1 MCVREPRTNVDRE
14 ALDFFGLTHQRLAGD
29 GEGVAGRRAIEEA
42 GLQGFFKAGDA
53 SAQGRVV
60 HAELMRSRHKT
71 ASPHYG
77 QERAQI
83 VPIEFRHGCE
93 NLQIGIALASIYRL
107 ADARQ
112 SAFNKADTPQWEDLE
127 RAVLAILGGEM
138 LRRAYANRSP
148 PGRPLFRI
156 ARRPSYEPV
165 IEARRPRRGW
175 QTRTRR
181 RHRC

>member
-1 MCVREPRTNVDRE
+1 MLIHGTY
-14 ALDFFGLTHQRLAGD
+14 AASG
-29 GEGVAGRRAIEEA
+29 GECDPER
-42 GLQGFFKAGDA
+42 FKAGNA
-53 SAQGRVV
+53 SAQGRLV
-60 HAELMRSRHKT
+60 HAELMCSRHKT
-71 ASPHYG
+71 AGPHYG

-83 VPIEFRHGCE
+83 IPIKFRHVCE
-93 NLQIGIALASIYRL
+93 NLQIGIALARIYRL

-112 SAFNKADTPQWEDLE
+112 SASYKAETPQREDLE

-148 PGRPLFRI
+148 PRRPLFRI
-156 ARRPSYEPV
+156 ARRPSYEPI